1 MSAFQVPKPH
11 ILYLV
16 AAATSPEIVR
26 PWHTVGWSDPT
37 GARRKLGGG
46 DSVEAARVAN
56 VLAKENA
63 RSVDHRYPDGANGP
77 AAYDAFEPRDM
88 VRVTCDPAQVVR
100 ACDCY
105 RYQACETDDYESTEA
120 AAFVRAVRGAAVD
133 RLVENDAARRGV
145 KLAWT
150 IDALPFV
157 PEARS

>member
-1 MSAFQVPKPH
+1 MSAFQVPRPH
-11 ILYLV
+11 VLYLV

-26 PWHTVGWSDPT
+26 PWQEVGWNDAA
-37 GARRKLGGG
+37 GERRKLVGG
-46 DSVEAARVAN
+46 DSAEAARVAN
-56 VLAKENA
+56 VLSAQNA
-63 RSVDHRYPDGANGP
+63 RSVDRRYPNDRP
-77 AAYDAFEPRDM
+77 AGRDTFAPRDM

-105 RYQACETDDYESTEA
+105 RYQACETDDYETTEA
-120 AAFVRAVRGAAVD
+120 AAFVRAVRGAALD

-157 PEARS
+157 PEAR